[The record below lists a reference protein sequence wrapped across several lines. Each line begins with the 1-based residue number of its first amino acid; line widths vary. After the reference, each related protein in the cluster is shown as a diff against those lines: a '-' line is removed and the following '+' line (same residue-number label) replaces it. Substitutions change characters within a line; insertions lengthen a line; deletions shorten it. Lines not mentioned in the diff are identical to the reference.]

1 LPTGGGKAAPPF
13 FSEIPGPNN
22 PLPTLA
28 PIIPGSG
35 VVFPPVRCMPR
46 FCFLLCK
53 KNKRPRTI
61 KPMRTANPTN
71 NPTTLPVLEK
81 KDFEFSCAEGLGG
94 STDWFEVGTAV
105 TVVTLPS
112 DVVTVL
118 IIADEVFEG

>member
-1 LPTGGGKAAPPF
+1 
-13 FSEIPGPNN
+13 
-22 PLPTLA
+22 
-28 PIIPGSG
+28 
-35 VVFPPVRCMPR
+35 
-46 FCFLLCK
+46 
-53 KNKRPRTI
+53 
-61 KPMRTANPTN
+61 MRTANPTN

-118 IIADEVFEG
+118 IIADEVFEGVVVLEEDESVDFVLVEVNYIGNQVSTHILLYYIQETVVLV